1 MRRWMSAAPGPA
13 RAGCGGRVLRTMS
26 GGSSDVGC
34 RGMVRCRLREE
45 MSLIQRLRD
54 LLTRRAWDERGF
66 TLVELLMVMVI
77 IGILAGLGFTGYNAL
92 QARAAKAQA
101 DVYWRDLNTAVNMY
115 RITGGDFGD
124 VDAGQT
130 KLDALAEFLDTD
142 ADPWANATEVT
153 EVSDPSA
160 LAVGVAYAIDEDAS
174 TGRYRVCV
182 WVNGYS
188 STLNNSGCAA
198 GPND

>member
-1 MRRWMSAAPGPA
+1 
-13 RAGCGGRVLRTMS
+13 
-26 GGSSDVGC
+26 
-34 RGMVRCRLREE
+34 

-124 VDAGQT
+124 VGADQT

-142 ADPWANATEVT
+142 ADPWADAV
-153 EVSDPSA
+153 EVSDGDVPPG
-160 LAVGVAYAIDEDAS
+160 GVAYAIIDEDAS
-174 TGRYRVCV
+174 GRYRVCV

-188 STLNNSGCAA
+188 STLNNDCEP

>member
-124 VDAGQT
+124 VGADQT
-130 KLDALAEFLDTD
+130 KLDALAEFLATD

-188 STLNNSGCAA
+188 STLNNDCEP

>member
-1 MRRWMSAAPGPA
+1 MSAAPGPA

-101 DVYWRDLNTAVNMY
+101 DVYWRDLNTAVQMH
-115 RITGGDFGD
+115 RISEGGFPADKSD
-124 VDAGQT
+124 LGQ
-130 KLDALAEFLDTD
+130 FLDTGNE
-142 ADPWANATEVT
+142 PWLTAYQITSLTEAVPPT
-153 EVSDPSA
+153 GVAFAMIE
-160 LAVGVAYAIDEDAS
+160 AVGTSPQCI
-174 TGRYRVCV
+174 GV
-182 WVNGYS
+182 WVNGYGS
-188 STLNNSGCAA
+188 IHNNDACPV
-198 GPND
+198 GPNG

>member
-1 MRRWMSAAPGPA
+1 
-13 RAGCGGRVLRTMS
+13 
-26 GGSSDVGC
+26 
-34 RGMVRCRLREE
+34 

-115 RITGGDFGD
+115 RITGGDFSD
-124 VDAGQT
+124 LQPNEAR
-130 KLDALAEFLDTD
+130 LSALSEFLDTQVEPWLNSD
-142 ADPWANATEVT
+142 EVDTGDDPPANGVAHAIIDNATGGYT
-153 EVSDPSA
+153 
-160 LAVGVAYAIDEDAS
+160 
-174 TGRYRVCV
+174 VCV

-188 STLNNSGCAA
+188 STLNNTSVCGA
-198 GPND
+198 GPSET

>member
-124 VDAGQT
+124 VGSQT

-142 ADPWANATEVT
+142 ADPWANAA
-153 EVSDPSA
+153 EVSDANVPA
-160 LAVGVAYAIDEDAS
+160 GGVAYAIIDEDAS

>member
-1 MRRWMSAAPGPA
+1 
-13 RAGCGGRVLRTMS
+13 
-26 GGSSDVGC
+26 
-34 RGMVRCRLREE
+34 

-115 RITGGDFGD
+115 RITGRDFGD
-124 VDAGQT
+124 VATGK

-142 ADPWANATEVT
+142 ADPWANAA
-153 EVSDPSA
+153 EVSDANVPA
-160 LAVGVAYAIDEDAS
+160 GGVAYAIIDEDAS
-174 TGRYRVCV
+174 GRYRVCV

-188 STLNNSGCAA
+188 STLNNSDCAD

>member
-1 MRRWMSAAPGPA
+1 
-13 RAGCGGRVLRTMS
+13 
-26 GGSSDVGC
+26 
-34 RGMVRCRLREE
+34 
-45 MSLIQRLRD
+45 MSLIRRLRD
-54 LLTRRAWDERGF
+54 LLTGRAWDERGF

-124 VDAGQT
+124 VGPDQT

-142 ADPWANATEVT
+142 ADPWANATEVSGT
-153 EVSDPSA
+153 NVPAD
-160 LAVGVAYAIDEDAS
+160 GVAYAIDIDEDAS
-174 TGRYRVCV
+174 TVRYRVCV

-188 STLNNSGCAA
+188 STLNNDCAT
-198 GPND
+198 D